1 MPYTRFDNNSNIG
14 SYISKNTHRG
24 RAMIV
29 CRNDYPSLSL
39 LMWDLHTDTLDGE
52 EALKIYETNWR
63 YLNPHEVSA
72 EEMAFI

>member
-1 MPYTRFDNNSNIG
+1 
-14 SYISKNTHRG
+14 
-24 RAMIV
+24 MIV
-29 CRNDYPSLSL
+29 YINDHPSLSL

>member
-1 MPYTRFDNNSNIG
+1 
-14 SYISKNTHRG
+14 
-24 RAMIV
+24 MIV

-72 EEMAFI
+72 EEMAFIQTLADQYGGGHFCPMS